1 VATPLL
7 SVEEALG
14 RVLADAKPLPAV
26 EVPLVEAHGRVLAS
40 NLAARRTQPPD
51 AVSAMDGYAVL
62 ASDLAKAPATLNVVG
77 EVAAGKPLDHVLKA
91 GEAARI
97 FTGGVVPQGADAV
110 VVQEQSARDG
120 NRVTLKNVTTS
131 GKNIRPKGLDFKEGE
146 VLFEKGHRLT
156 SRDLALVAAM
166 NHPLA
171 PVHRKPKVAI
181 FATGD
186 ELVPPGS
193 TPGPGQIVYSNGF
206 ALMALLRAEGAEVID
221 LGIVADRLED
231 TVAAV
236 RRAKEIN
243 ADVLVT
249 TGGASVGDYDL
260 VQSAFTAEGMALAF
274 WKIAM
279 RPGRPLMSG
288 RLGAMHVLGL
298 PGNPVSSYV
307 CALLFAVPL
316 LRALEGRADTAVDGT
331 QAVLGADMAQNDE
344 RADYVRATLTPA
356 ESGPQGLP
364 VATPFQVQDSSTMGR
379 LSRSDCLIVRPAHD
393 PAVAKG
399 SLVRI
404 VKLPL

>member
-1 VATPLL
+1 MATPLL
-7 SVEEALG
+7 SVEEALS
-14 RVLADAKPLPAV
+14 RVLSDAKPLPAV
-26 EVPLVEAHGRVLAS
+26 DVPLVEAHGRVLAS
-40 NLAARRTQPPD
+40 DLAALRTQPPD

-62 ASDLAKAPATLNVVG
+62 ASDLASAPATLKVVG
-77 EVAAGKPLDHVLKA
+77 EVAAGKPFDRAIHA

-110 VVQEQSARDG
+110 VVQEQSSRDG
-120 NRVTLKNVTTS
+120 DKVTLRNVTAK
-131 GKNIRPKGLDFKEGE
+131 GKNIRPKGLDFKQGD

-166 NHPLA
+166 NHPVA

-221 LGIVADRLED
+221 LGIVADKLED
-231 TVAAV
+231 TVVAV
-236 RRAKEIN
+236 RRARELN
-243 ADVLVT
+243 ADVLMT

-260 VQSAFTAEGMALAF
+260 VQSAFSAEGMALAF

-279 RPGRPLMSG
+279 RPGRPLMNG

-316 LRALEGRADTAVDGT
+316 LRALEGRPDIAVDDAQAILGT
-331 QAVLGADMAQNDE
+331 DMAQNDE
-344 RADYVRATLTPA
+344 RADYVRATLAPA
-356 ESGPQGLP
+356 ESGLP
-364 VATPFQVQDSSTMGR
+364 VATPFQIQDSSTMGR
-379 LSRSDCLIVRPAHD
+379 LSRSGCLIVRPAHD
-393 PAVAKG
+393 PAVPKG
-399 SLVRI
+399 SVVRI

>member
-1 VATPLL
+1 MATPLL
-7 SVEEALG
+7 SIADALA
-14 RVLADAKPLPAV
+14 RVLADAAPLPAV

-40 NLAARRTQPPD
+40 DLAARRTQPPD

-62 ASDLAKAPATLNVVG
+62 ASDLAKAPATLKVIG
-77 EVAAGKPLDHVLKA
+77 EVAAGKPFDRAIKT
-91 GEAARI
+91 GESARI

-110 VVQEQSARDG
+110 AIQEHATRDG
-120 NRVTLKNVTTS
+120 DNVTLRNTIAT
-131 GKNIRPKGLDFKEGE
+131 GKNIRPKGLDFKEGD
-146 VLFEKGHRLT
+146 VLFTKGHRLT

-166 NHPLA
+166 NHPAA
-171 PVHRKPKVAI
+171 PVHRRPKVAI

-206 ALMALLRAEGAEVID
+206 ALMAMLRAEGADVVD

-236 RRAKEIN
+236 RRAREID

-260 VQSAFTAEGMALAF
+260 VQSAFSSEGMTLAF

-279 RPGRPLMSG
+279 RPGRPLMNG
-288 RLGAMHVLGL
+288 RLGPMHVLGL

-316 LRALEGRADTAVDGT
+316 LRALAGRTDTAVDSAKALLGT
-331 QAVLGADMAQNDE
+331 DMAANDE
-344 RADYVRATLTPA
+344 RADYVRATLTPS
-356 ESGPQGLP
+356 ESGPHGLP
-364 VATPFQVQDSSTMGR
+364 VATPFQIQDSSTMGR
-379 LSRSDCLIVRPAHD
+379 LSRSDCLIVRPANE
-393 PAVAKG
+393 PAVSKG
-399 SLVRI
+399 STVSI

>member
-1 VATPLL
+1 MAGNLL
-7 SVEEALG
+7 SVEEALA
-14 RVLADAKPLPAV
+14 RVLADAQPLPAI
-26 EVPLVEAHGRVLAS
+26 EVPLIEAHGQVLAKD
-40 NLAARRTQPPD
+40 LAARRTQPPD
-51 AVSAMDGYAVL
+51 AVSAMDGYAVRT
-62 ASDLAKAPATLNVVG
+62 ADVANAPATLKVIG

-110 VVQEQSARDG
+110 VVQEQTTRDG
-120 NRVTLKNVTTS
+120 DKVTMAKSSSV
-131 GKNIRPKGLDFKEGE
+131 GKNIRPKGLDFEEGQ
-146 VLFEKGHRLT
+146 VLFPKGHLLT
-156 SRDLALVAAM
+156 SRDLGLVAAM
-166 NHPLA
+166 NHPTA

-186 ELVPPGS
+186 ELVPPGA

-221 LGIVADRLED
+221 LGIVADKLED

-236 RRAKEIN
+236 RRAKAIN

-260 VQSAFTAEGMALAF
+260 VQSAFTAEGMKLAF

-279 RPGRPLMSG
+279 RPGRPLMNGKLG
-288 RLGAMHVLGL
+288 RMHVLGL

-307 CALLFAVPL
+307 CALLFALPL
-316 LRALEGRADTAVDGT
+316 LRKLAGRVDVET
-331 QAVLGADMAQNDE
+331 EVEPAVLGADMGPNDE
-344 RADYVRATLTPA
+344 RADYVRATLTPSK
-356 ESGPQGLP
+356 SGPP
-364 VATPFQVQDSSTMGR
+364 IATPFPIQDSSTMGR
-379 LSRSDCLIVRPAHD
+379 LARAGCLVIRAAHA
-393 PAVAKG
+393 PAVSKG
-399 SLVRI
+399 ALVSI